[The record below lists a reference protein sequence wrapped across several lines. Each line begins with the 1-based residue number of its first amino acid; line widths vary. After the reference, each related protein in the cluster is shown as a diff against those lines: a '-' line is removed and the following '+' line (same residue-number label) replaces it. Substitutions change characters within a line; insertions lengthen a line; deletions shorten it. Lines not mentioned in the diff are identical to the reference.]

1 MDSSSSDRTELSDTT
16 SRMNDMLGAL
26 QYRDFRYYWFSA
38 LSFVLGWQ
46 ILRMVLNWVG
56 YDLTNS
62 AIYLGALGGAMA
74 VGTISVSLI
83 GGVIAYFALRRDDRE
98 KAKKCLYLGL
108 ILLVVGVLLELF
120 VASSLPP
127 EYGGANF

>member
-1 MDSSSSDRTELSDTT
+1 MNSSPKNPPDLDDNV
-16 SRMNDMLGAL
+16 SRMNNLLGAL

-56 YDLTNS
+56 YELTNS

-74 VGTISVSLI
+74 LGTISVSLI
-83 GGVIAYFALRRDDRE
+83 GGVIADRINR
-98 KAKKCLYLGL
+98 K
-108 ILLVVGVLLELF
+108 ILLINTMLGIAFQTMILI
-120 VASSLPP
+120 
-127 EYGGANF
+127 YR